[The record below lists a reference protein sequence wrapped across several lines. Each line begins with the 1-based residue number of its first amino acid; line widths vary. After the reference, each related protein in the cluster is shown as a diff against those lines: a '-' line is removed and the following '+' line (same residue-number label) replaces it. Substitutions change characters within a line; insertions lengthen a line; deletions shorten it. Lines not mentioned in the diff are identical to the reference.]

1 MSKRGVSFK
10 LNVSLIEKARLY
22 KGEKGSYLNVTGF
35 IDDTPDQYGN
45 NGFLTQDCTKEER
58 EAGLKMPIL
67 GNSKIFWSDDNQGQA
82 AQAKKNGY
90 EAIPNQVDRTGNV
103 DDFDDD
109 IPF

>member
-1 MSKRGVSFK
+1 MSKRGVSFR

-45 NGFLTQDCTKEER
+45 NGILTQECSKEER

-67 GNSKIFWSDDNQGQA
+67 GNSKIFWSDDNSQGQYN
-82 AQAKKNGY
+82 KVNS
-90 EAIPNQVDRTGNV
+90 PQVTKVENNHDPME
-103 DDFDDD
+103 DY
-109 IPF
+109 IPFS

>member
-1 MSKRGVSFK
+1 MSKRGVSFR

-35 IDDTPDQYGN
+35 IDDAPDQYGN

-58 EAGLKMPIL
+58 DAGLKMPIL
-67 GNSKIFWSDDNQGQA
+67 GNSKIFWSDDN
-82 AQAKKNGY
+82 
-90 EAIPNQVDRTGNV
+90 NQSQSNKVNSPQVTQVENNIDPME
-103 DDFDDD
+103 DS